1 MKTLAIKLG
10 ITQEQLNTCVEEY
23 MKDKHISKTEAEQHV
38 YKQYVEQQIFEMKD
52 KIKDLQTCI
61 NIHNTCINYLDN
73 RICNIETYLEQGI
86 KEKQQIK
93 ESVAV

>member
-23 MKDKHISKTEAEQHV
+23 MKDKHISKTEAEQHI

-61 NIHNTCINYLDN
+61 VVQNSCMDHLHE
-73 RICNIETYLEQGI
+73 RIENIETYIEQEI
-86 KEKQQIK
+86 KEKQK
-93 ESVAV
+93 ERALV